1 MATTVCASCGQ
12 PIPTGARFCPNCGFA
27 TSGVMTAPEER
38 RIVTVLFADLVGYT
52 TLAENRDPEQVKRLI
67 EACFERL
74 VADIEEFGGRV
85 DKLLGDGI
93 VALFGAPVA
102 HEDDAERAVRAGL
115 RMQRTLGR
123 FASEREDGARIEMRV
138 GINTG
143 EVLVGTLA
151 GSDYTAMGDV
161 VNTAARLQA
170 LAPPGGVLIGSA
182 TAALCSSSIDME
194 PFGITQIRGR
204 DRVEESSL
212 VIGAL
217 AAGARPVR
225 WDVPF
230 VGRAPERSLLDAAV
244 QLVRN
249 GHSGVVSIIGEPGA
263 GKTRL
268 AEEIV
273 DALEAEAIVVRTAC
287 APYGEQDV
295 WAPVVTGLTGLFGL
309 ERDATAE
316 TVRLTMERR
325 AQEVWGLK
333 LGDPELERFL
343 DVGFFLLGHP
353 SEFDRLDAAGA
364 RDRLAA
370 VVTEMLRRNAQT
382 RMTVLWVD
390 NLQWADPMLRDH
402 LAVIVRSL
410 SDCPF
415 LLITGQRPDPDVQ
428 WPPTVERPLVVQV
441 PLGPLERAD
450 CLELVRSMLATREQG
465 GHDDAGVEALVDR
478 GGGNP
483 LFLVELAALAASC
496 PDAAELPGTLRA
508 LIAARVDQ
516 LPGVQ
521 RAILDNAAVLGHH
534 EHVAALARF
543 AEEMGQD
550 FRVTDLDDLACT
562 GMIELEGK
570 RWQFRSDVVREVVYQ
585 TLTKRV
591 RAQRHAG
598 VAAVMAA
605 GGYSVDDVAQHA
617 ATAAELLVE
626 LGPVDGVKPSI
637 IGHAIDALLE
647 AAKSAVET
655 GRYDTADRLAS
666 RGLDLHRADPATER
680 KLLLVRA
687 TAELERRRFG
697 DAIADAEAVLESA
710 LADGDRVNEGQARR
724 RLGTIAQMQGD
735 LVTSRDQLEA
745 AIEIF
750 REIGDRR
757 RLADSLRARGFAE
770 AFGGSLPVGR
780 AHLDEAMEI
789 YHDIDDERGHA
800 WAHQNLA
807 WVAFQGGDFNEAEV
821 QLAEAQQRFQE
832 LGDHTG
838 VSWAAGLQ
846 AWVSYFQRRFDEAE
860 ELALAVESDARRW
873 GDPWAT
879 LMMQTLLANLRL
891 WTGRLADAEQF
902 AERALAGFRE
912 VNDRYGVMQAL
923 GPLNRARAGL
933 GKKADAKRGVEE
945 SIALGDTFGELGL
958 ALQAAAGVAM
968 HLGQG
973 ELAVTLAEQV
983 LERAATSGM
992 SPDEGYVLLT
1002 LGRCQIGDAD
1012 GALEAIDHVDVED
1025 FPFGRSARALAR
1037 AIGGDHD
1044 GAIEDAEQVEQE
1056 RGASY
1061 FDLSVARLAGV
1072 IACDR
1077 AGNVRG
1083 SRRWLDSL
1091 TSLASSVG
1099 DVVFVAVAQRLHER
1113 PVSETASEPSTLAAG
1128 WRRVVDAVVVG

>member
-1 MATTVCASCGQ
+1 
-12 PIPTGARFCPNCGFA
+12 
-27 TSGVMTAPEER
+27 
-38 RIVTVLFADLVGYT
+38 
-52 TLAENRDPEQVKRLI
+52 
-67 EACFERL
+67 
-74 VADIEEFGGRV
+74 
-85 DKLLGDGI
+85 
-93 VALFGAPVA
+93 
-102 HEDDAERAVRAGL
+102 
-115 RMQRTLGR
+115 
-123 FASEREDGARIEMRV
+123 
-138 GINTG
+138 
-143 EVLVGTLA
+143 
-151 GSDYTAMGDV
+151 
-161 VNTAARLQA
+161 
-170 LAPPGGVLIGSA
+170 
-182 TAALCSSSIDME
+182 
-194 PFGITQIRGR
+194 
-204 DRVEESSL
+204 
-212 VIGAL
+212 
-217 AAGARPVR
+217 
-225 WDVPF
+225 
-230 VGRAPERSLLDAAV
+230 
-244 QLVRN
+244 
-249 GHSGVVSIIGEPGA
+249 
-263 GKTRL
+263 
-268 AEEIV
+268 
-273 DALEAEAIVVRTAC
+273 
-287 APYGEQDV
+287 
-295 WAPVVTGLTGLFGL
+295 
-309 ERDATAE
+309 
-316 TVRLTMERR
+316 
-325 AQEVWGLK
+325 
-333 LGDPELERFL
+333 
-343 DVGFFLLGHP
+343 
-353 SEFDRLDAAGA
+353 
-364 RDRLAA
+364 
-370 VVTEMLRRNAQT
+370 
-382 RMTVLWVD
+382 
-390 NLQWADPMLRDH
+390 
-402 LAVIVRSL
+402 
-410 SDCPF
+410 
-415 LLITGQRPDPDVQ
+415 
-428 WPPTVERPLVVQV
+428 
-441 PLGPLERAD
+441 
-450 CLELVRSMLATREQG
+450 
-465 GHDDAGVEALVDR
+465 
-478 GGGNP
+478 
-483 LFLVELAALAASC
+483 
-496 PDAAELPGTLRA
+496 
-508 LIAARVDQ
+508 
-516 LPGVQ
+516 
-521 RAILDNAAVLGHH
+521 
-534 EHVAALARF
+534 
-543 AEEMGQD
+543 
-550 FRVTDLDDLACT
+550 
-562 GMIELEGK
+562 
-570 RWQFRSDVVREVVYQ
+570 
-585 TLTKRV
+585 
-591 RAQRHAG
+591 
-598 VAAVMAA
+598 
-605 GGYSVDDVAQHA
+605 
-617 ATAAELLVE
+617 
-626 LGPVDGVKPSI
+626 
-637 IGHAIDALLE
+637 
-647 AAKSAVET
+647 
-655 GRYDTADRLAS
+655 
-666 RGLDLHRADPATER
+666 
-680 KLLLVRA
+680 
-687 TAELERRRFG
+687 
-697 DAIADAEAVLESA
+697 
-710 LADGDRVNEGQARR
+710 
-724 RLGTIAQMQGD
+724 MQGD

-1099 DVVFVAVAQRLHER
+1099 DVVFVAVAQRLHDR